1 MPTPQSYANHRRN
14 RPVYLLVYLVLF
26 VNILWTSYRAV
37 QTPSIDTANAALTA
51 LALGAVSYYARVF
64 ALTVQDRVIRL
75 EMRLR
80 LSELLPDRLRSQIH
94 EFTIAQLVAMR
105 FASDTELPTLAERVL
120 RDKIQDRSEIKKLIS
135 DWAPDS
141 LRA

>member
-1 MPTPQSYANHRRN
+1 MPTPQTYDNHRRN
-14 RPVYLLVYLVLF
+14 RPVYLLVYFVLF

-37 QTPSIDTANAALTA
+37 QTPSLDTAVAALTA
-51 LALGAVSYYARVF
+51 LALGALSYYARVF

-80 LSELLPDRLRSQIH
+80 LEELLQGPLRDQIN
-94 EFTIAQLVAMR
+94 EFSIAQLVAMR
-105 FASDTELPTLAERVL
+105 FASDAELPALAERVL
-120 RDKIQDRSEIKKLIS
+120 RDKIQDRAAIKKMIS

>member
-1 MPTPQSYANHRRN
+1 MSTPQTYANHRRN
-14 RPVYLLVYLVLF
+14 RPAYLLVYLVLF
-26 VNILWTSYRAV
+26 LNILWTSYRAV
-37 QTPSIDTANAALTA
+37 QSPSLDTAMAALTA
-51 LALGAVSYYARVF
+51 LALGALSYYARIF

-80 LSELLPDRLRSQIH
+80 LSGLLPDALQSRIN
-94 EFTIAQLVAMR
+94 EFTTAQLIALR
-105 FASDTELPTLAERVL
+105 FASDAELPALCERVL
-120 RDKIQDRSEIKKLIS
+120 QGKIEDRAAIKKMIS